1 MTKGGS
7 GSAIADAA
15 RSRQS
20 AQALYSALSSFQPE
34 LVGDDDSGYRVTVP
48 LEGSDR
54 QIIEILDV
62 IEQYVTERDAG
73 PALVELEGRH
83 YTMHP
88 AVGGVH

>member
-1 MTKGGS
+1 M
-7 GSAIADAA
+7 
-15 RSRQS
+15 RS
-20 AQALYSALSSFQPE
+20 LTQPE
-34 LVGDDDSGYRVTVP
+34 AASPRRLCTARFP
-48 LEGSDR
+48 LFSPNSSATT
-54 QIIEILDV
+54 ILDV